1 MYNPDMDGPKC
12 RKSLKE
18 EEEEQG
24 EDVDRYS
31 ESHAISAPPKFVRD
45 HKQSERGRG
54 KKRRRAWPAFDNRF
68 TIMRARPSCFDVIHC
83 KWSSN
88 FKAKT
93 LLGNRRLRER
103 RERSTLP

>member
-18 EEEEQG
+18 EGEEQG

-31 ESHAISAPPKFVRD
+31 KSHAISAPPKFVRD

-68 TIMRARPSCFDVIHC
+68 TIMRAPR
-83 KWSSN
+83 
-88 FKAKT
+88 A
-93 LLGNRRLRER
+93 LM
-103 RERSTLP
+103 